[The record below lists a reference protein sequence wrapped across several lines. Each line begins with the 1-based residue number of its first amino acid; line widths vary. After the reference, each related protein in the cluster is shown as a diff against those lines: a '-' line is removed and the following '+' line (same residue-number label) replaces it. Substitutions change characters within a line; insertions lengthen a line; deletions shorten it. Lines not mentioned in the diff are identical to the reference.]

1 MKNEV
6 AVVIV
11 GAGPAGLATSACL
24 NLLSIS
30 NIILERENC
39 CASLWRHRAYDRLN
53 LHLAKEFCHLPH
65 MPHPPTA
72 PTFIPRKDF
81 IQYLEDYVS
90 HFDVKPKYCRMVESA
105 AFDGKAKRWCVMAT
119 NSESGVAEEYSCRF
133 LVVATGE
140 NSKEFI
146 PVVPGL
152 ESFNG
157 EVLHSSKYKS
167 GSKYSGKAV
176 LVVGCG
182 NSGME
187 IAYDLANYGAKSSIV
202 VRSPFHVLTK
212 EIVQLGMTLLK
223 SSPCNMVDDL
233 VLSLGKL
240 HFADM
245 TKYGIVRPSKGPFY
259 LKETTGKS
267 PVIDVGTLKKIES
280 GDIQVLPEL
289 KRVDGNEAIFANGNS
304 HRFDAIVFA
313 TGYRSTAR
321 KWLKE
326 DDYLLNQDGMP
337 KHDFP
342 NHWKGKNG
350 LYCAGFSRRGLAG
363 LSMDAQNVANDI
375 KMCYNNEM

>member
-202 VRSPFHVLTK
+202 VRSPVK
-212 EIVQLGMTLLK
+212 
-223 SSPCNMVDDL
+223 
-233 VLSLGKL
+233 
-240 HFADM
+240 
-245 TKYGIVRPSKGPFY
+245 FY
-259 LKETTGKS
+259 
-267 PVIDVGTLKKIES
+267 
-280 GDIQVLPEL
+280 
-289 KRVDGNEAIFANGNS
+289 
-304 HRFDAIVFA
+304 
-313 TGYRSTAR
+313 
-321 KWLKE
+321 
-326 DDYLLNQDGMP
+326 
-337 KHDFP
+337 
-342 NHWKGKNG
+342 
-350 LYCAGFSRRGLAG
+350 
-363 LSMDAQNVANDI
+363 
-375 KMCYNNEM
+375 